1 MVTIPSERVLTTLQN
16 LAYLQ
21 CADDLPQVDVPP
33 GATIDPVATAS
44 LTVHQLD
51 KLRIVRWSALEVV
64 RSRDGHSQNSCS
76 GHTIAHCHTSSMS
89 HLSARI
95 QKHGAVHGAVLVE
108 ALAECTE
115 NGVPVC
121 GVGPS
126 TTSICSDYKHSS
138 TVLCS
143 CDFRGATYKHTIL
156 SVETMVMLIM
166 ASGSYALTDSNSGL
180 LPVTATG
187 RFCLKEHQICGATDA
202 CISSTC
208 SVESIVRLQTPF
220 PVCS

>member
-1 MVTIPSERVLTTLQN
+1 M
-16 LAYLQ
+16 A
-21 CADDLPQVDVPP
+21 A
-33 GATIDPVATAS
+33 AS

-51 KLRIVRWSALEVV
+51 KLRTVRWSAPEVV
-64 RSRDGHSQNSCS
+64 RSRDGHSQNNCS
-76 GHTIAHCHTSSMS
+76 GHTTAHCHTSSMG

-115 NGVPVC
+115 NGVSVC

-126 TTSICSDYKHSS
+126 TTSICSAHKHSS

-143 CDFRGATYKHTIL
+143 SDFRGAAYKHTIL

-180 LPVTATG
+180 LPVTTNG
-187 RFCLKEHQICGATDA
+187 
-202 CISSTC
+202 
-208 SVESIVRLQTPF
+208 
-220 PVCS
+220 

>member
-1 MVTIPSERVLTTLQN
+1 MVMIPSEGVLTASQN
-16 LAYLQ
+16 LPYLQ
-21 CADDLPQVDVPP
+21 CADDLPQVDVP
-33 GATIDPVATAS
+33 GGVTIDPVAAAS

-51 KLRIVRWSALEVV
+51 KLRTVRWSTPEVV
-64 RSRDGHSQNSCS
+64 RSRDGHSQNSYS
-76 GHTIAHCHTSSMS
+76 GHTTAHCHTNSMG

-95 QKHGAVHGAVLVE
+95 QKHGAVHGVVLVE

-126 TTSICSDYKHSS
+126 TTSICFDYKHSS
-138 TVLCS
+138 TVLCNYN
-143 CDFRGATYKHTIL
+143 FRGAAYKHTIL

-180 LPVTATG
+180 IPVTATS
-187 RFCLKEHQICGATDA
+187 RFRLKEHQICGATDA

-208 SVESIVRLQTPF
+208 SVESTVRLQTPF

>member
-1 MVTIPSERVLTTLQN
+1 MVTIPSEGFLTASQN

-33 GATIDPVATAS
+33 GVTIDPVATAS

-51 KLRIVRWSALEVV
+51 KLRTVRWSAPKVF

-76 GHTIAHCHTSSMS
+76 GHTTAHCPTSSMG

-115 NGVPVC
+115 NGVSVC

-126 TTSICSDYKHSS
+126 TTSICSDHKHSS

-143 CDFRGATYKHTIL
+143 CDFRGAAYKHTIL

-180 LPVTATG
+180 LPVTANG
-187 RFCLKEHQICGATDA
+187 RFRLKEHQICGATDA

-208 SVESIVRLQTPF
+208 FVESTVRL
-220 PVCS
+220 

>member
-1 MVTIPSERVLTTLQN
+1 MLCTKSMVTIPSEGFLTASQN

-33 GATIDPVATAS
+33 RVIIDPVATTS
-44 LTVHQLD
+44 LTVHWLD
-51 KLRIVRWSALEVV
+51 KLRIVRWSAPEAV

-76 GHTIAHCHTSSMS
+76 VRTPAHCPTSSMG

-95 QKHGAVHGAVLVE
+95 QKHGVVHGVVLVE

-115 NGVPVC
+115 NGVSVC

-126 TTSICSDYKHSS
+126 TTSICSDHKHSS

-143 CDFRGATYKHTIL
+143 
-156 SVETMVMLIM
+156 
-166 ASGSYALTDSNSGL
+166 
-180 LPVTATG
+180 
-187 RFCLKEHQICGATDA
+187 
-202 CISSTC
+202 
-208 SVESIVRLQTPF
+208 
-220 PVCS
+220 

>member
-1 MVTIPSERVLTTLQN
+1 MTSLRWMFLQKSQLTQW
-16 LAYLQ
+16 
-21 CADDLPQVDVPP
+21 
-33 GATIDPVATAS
+33 ATTS

-51 KLRIVRWSALEVV
+51 KLRIVRWSAPEVF

-76 GHTIAHCHTSSMS
+76 GHTTAHCPTSSMG

-95 QKHGAVHGAVLVE
+95 QKHGVVHGAVLVE

-115 NGVPVC
+115 NGVSVC

-126 TTSICSDYKHSS
+126 TTSICSDHKHSS

-143 CDFRGATYKHTIL
+143 CDFREAIYKHTIL
-156 SVETMVMLIM
+156 SVETMFMLIM

-180 LPVTATG
+180 LPVTANG
-187 RFCLKEHQICGATDA
+187 
-202 CISSTC
+202 
-208 SVESIVRLQTPF
+208 
-220 PVCS
+220 